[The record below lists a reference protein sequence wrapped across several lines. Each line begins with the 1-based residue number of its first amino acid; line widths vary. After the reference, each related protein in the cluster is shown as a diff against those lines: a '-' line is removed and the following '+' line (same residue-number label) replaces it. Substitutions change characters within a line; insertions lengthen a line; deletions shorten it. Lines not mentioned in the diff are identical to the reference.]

1 MSLNFTYQGQKK
13 TSDELKKELPVSA
26 EYKAYRQRL
35 DTLERAI
42 NRLESEKEE
51 LEVEREE
58 LLQEWGEDS

>member
-1 MSLNFTYQGQKK
+1 MSLIFTYQGQKISGDK
-13 TSDELKKELPVSA
+13 LKEKLPVSP

-42 NRLESEKEE
+42 NRLETEKEE

-58 LLQEWGEDS
+58 LLQEWEEDS